1 MSVCALSG
9 LLPAPDCPLTRLEW
23 FLDGTQPAQ
32 ADTWHVR
39 QRVDAATGQLAAAD
53 TPAERIV
60 TRLGLRLPPE
70 LREWARDEGWQLA
83 LDPEDGQADGDSVAG
98 PTPGP
103 APGLGGALALVRP
116 DAGAVYRLSSEL
128 PREVQR
134 VPIEARVD
142 LDGLTAVEIWLDGSA
157 RIATLTE
164 APYRAFWVLEAGRHT
179 FVARAILRDGTSRD
193 SPPVVI
199 QVLE

>member
-1 MSVCALSG
+1 L
-9 LLPAPDCPLTRLEW
+9 
-23 FLDGTQPAQ
+23 
-32 ADTWHVR
+32 
-39 QRVDAATGQLAAAD
+39 
-53 TPAERIV
+53 
-60 TRLGLRLPPE
+60 
-70 LREWARDEGWQLA
+70 
-83 LDPEDGQADGDSVAG
+83 
-98 PTPGP
+98 
-103 APGLGGALALVRP
+103 RP
-116 DAGAVYRLSSEL
+116 DAGAVYRLSGEL

-164 APYRAFWVLEAGRHT
+164 APYRAFWALEAGRHT